1 MNEKY
6 IDEQTAM
13 HVLCKVG
20 DYSPDQARII
30 LGHSLKKIFNGATH
44 YPQRYIHERA
54 RPSCD

>member
-1 MNEKY
+1 MNDKY
-6 IDEQTAM
+6 IDEPTAM

-30 LGHSLKKIFNGATH
+30 LGHSLKKILNGATH

-54 RPSCD
+54 RGS

>member
-1 MNEKY
+1 MNDKY
-6 IDEQTAM
+6 IDELTAM

-30 LGHSLKKIFNGATH
+30 LGHSLKKTFNGATH

-54 RPSCD
+54 RGS

>member
-1 MNEKY
+1 MGEKY

-13 HVLCKVG
+13 RVLCKVG

-44 YPQRYIHERA
+44 YPMRYIHERA
-54 RPSCD
+54 RQS

>member
-1 MNEKY
+1 MNDKY
-6 IDEQTAM
+6 IDEATAM

-30 LGHSLKKIFNGATH
+30 LGHSLKKILNGATH

-54 RPSCD
+54 NAA